1 LFNLLNSSHVDLC
14 TAVCLL
20 WAHAASNV
28 LLTLLIK
35 VKAQLSIQLLLHG
48 LMEK

>member
-1 LFNLLNSSHVDLC
+1 VVYFYSALDI
-14 TAVCLL
+14 
-20 WAHAASNV
+20 